1 LYNPETGGKV
11 AENTVAA
18 MGRRESGLIARLTHL
33 KPRTREAI
41 AFYLVISPWV
51 IGFLAFTLGPM
62 LYSVYLSMA
71 KWDIIGSPRWVGL
84 DNYKNAFLKDD
95 LFWKSLK
102 VTAIYSF
109 GGVPLRLA
117 LSLALALLLNQAV
130 KLRNFFRTLFYTP
143 SVMSGVAVSL
153 LWMWVFNP
161 EFGIVN
167 HVLAQFGIQGPRWI
181 YDEHWALPS
190 LIIMSLWGAGGAM
203 IIFLAGLQ
211 GVPQALYDAA
221 EVDGA
226 GVWHKFWNVTFP
238 MITPVV
244 LFNLVMGIIGSFQV
258 FTQAYVMTSGGPHYA
273 TYFLVLYIYQSAF
286 EYLKMGYA
294 STLAWLLFSIILVLT
309 LFIFRSTP
317 FWVFYEAEVEGGAQ

>member
-1 LYNPETGGKV
+1 MDTTVTMKK
-11 AENTVAA
+11 ENRPAR
-18 MGRRESGLIARLTHL
+18 GRGLFRLT
-33 KPRTREAI
+33 PRTREAI
-41 AFYLVISPWV
+41 TFYIVVLPWI
-51 IGFLAFTLGPM
+51 IGFLVFTFGPM
-62 LYSVYLSMA
+62 GYSVYLSMA
-71 KWDIIGSPRWVGL
+71 KWDIIGTPRWVGL
-84 DNYKNAFLKDD
+84 DNYKQLFFKDD
-95 LFWKSLK
+95 LFWTSLK

-109 GGVPLRLA
+109 AGVPLRLA
-117 LSLALALLLNQAV
+117 LSLILALLLNQAV
-130 KLRNFFRTLFYTP
+130 MFRNFFRTLFYTP

-161 EFGIVN
+161 EFGVVN

-190 LIIMSLWGAGGAM
+190 LIIMSLWGAGSEM

-211 GVPQALYDAA
+211 SVPQALYDAA

-226 GVWHKFWNVTFP
+226 GVWHRFRNVTFP

-258 FTQAYVMTSGGPHYA
+258 FTQSYVMTGGGPHYA
-273 TYFLVLYIYQSAF
+273 THFLVLYIYNSAF

-294 STLAWLLFSIILVLT
+294 AALAWVLFVVILGLT
-309 LFIFRSTP
+309 LFVFRSTP
-317 FWVFYEAEVEGGAQ
+317 FWVFYEAQVEERRAK

>member
-1 LYNPETGGKV
+1 MAESTGI
-11 AENTVAA
+11 ATERHRA
-18 MGRRESGLIARLTHL
+18 GLGVRMSLL

-41 AFYLVISPWV
+41 TFYLVILPWV
-51 IGFLAFTLGPM
+51 VGFLAFTLGPM
-62 LYSVYLSMA
+62 VYSIYLSMA
-71 KWDIIGSPRWVGL
+71 KWDIIGTPRWVALG
-84 DNYKNAFLKDD
+84 NYKQLFFKDD
-95 LFWKSLK
+95 LFWTSLK

-117 LSLALALLLNQAV
+117 LSLLLALLLNQAAV
-130 KLRNFFRTLFYTP
+130 WRNFFRTLFYTP

-161 EFGIVN
+161 EFGVIN
-167 HVLAQFGIQGPRWI
+167 HVLAQVGIEGPRWI

-190 LIIMSLWGAGGAM
+190 LIIISLWGAGSGM

-211 GVPQALYDAA
+211 SVPQALYDAA

-226 GVWHKFWNVTFP
+226 SVWHKFWNVTFP

-244 LFNLVMGIIGSFQV
+244 LFNLVMGFIGSFQV
-258 FTQAYVMTSGGPHYA
+258 FTQSYVMTRGGPHYA
-273 TYFLVLYIYQSAF
+273 TYFLVLYIYNSAF

-294 STLAWLLFSIILVLT
+294 AALAWVLFAVILILT
-309 LFIFRSTP
+309 LSIFRSTP
-317 FWVFYEAEVEGGAQ
+317 FWVFYEAQVEGRER